1 MLAESMQDA
10 DSQNMAANLPS
21 RLGDLRPTTSL
32 DSNGDQLARTACA
45 FSSVLGETH
54 TRAEGFKELNR
65 RLDTT
70 FPDRR
75 RVEAKLK
82 EGSAGFA
89 SLSKALA
96 MDSSMAVLVSGN
108 PTKALS
114 TSEQQKLVDFVVD
127 GGHLVV
133 ASSAGGFAS
142 SNMNDVLVLFG
153 VSANRDAVI
162 RGSFYKYFHPK
173 EVCISDGAVSR
184 NMVDGVAGIAP
195 TSTREG
201 VLRKGS
207 QSPMLQAVR
216 LRSPT
221 SAALCGSS
229 AKCNDVNVEYECCS
243 VGMQRA
249 EGQNPEAVSEPK
261 LTSRQAQA

>member
-10 DSQNMAANLPS
+10 DSQKMAANLPS
-21 RLGDLRPTTSL
+21 GLGDLRPATSL
-32 DSNGDQLARTACA
+32 ESNGDQLARTACA

-65 RLDTT
+65 CLDRT

-75 RVEAKLK
+75 RVEAKLN

-142 SNMNDVLVLFG
+142 SNINDVLGLFG
-153 VSANRDAVI
+153 ISVNQDAVI
-162 RGSFYKYFHPK
+162 RGSFHKYFHPK
-173 EVCISDGAVSR
+173 EVCISDGAVSK
-184 NMVDGVAGIAP
+184 NVVDGVAGFAP
-195 TSTREG
+195 PSAREG
-201 VLRKGS
+201 VLRKGL
-207 QSPMLQAVR
+207 QSPVLQA
-216 LRSPT
+216 LSLCSPM
-221 SAALCGSS
+221 SAARCRSS
-229 AKCNDVNVEYECCS
+229 SNCNVVDEYECCS

-249 EGQNPEAVSEPK
+249 EGRSPEAVSEPK